1 MKIETTAFGLQE
13 FDPQTI
19 LSFPEGIPGFE
30 QNIEFKFFHQEE
42 DHTVVYLQSLNDP
55 DLAFS
60 VISPD
65 KLNIFYEFSLNDEEV
80 ALLKLDNVQDVF
92 VMLIVYKPSD
102 DSEQQPLD
110 INANIMA
117 PLVIN
122 SKTRIG
128 IQKKLTG
135 TERLITIK
143 AD

>member
-1 MKIETTAFGLQE
+1 VKIETTAFGVQE

-30 QNIEFKFFHQEE
+30 QSSEFKLFHREKG
-42 DHTVVYLQSLNDP
+42 DDVLYLQSLKDP

-65 KLNIFYEFSLNDEEV
+65 AVNIFYEFSLSDEEV
-80 ALLKLDNVQDVF
+80 ALLQLDDVQDV
-92 VMLIVYKPSD
+92 VVKLIVYKSSDNSEKLPS
-102 DSEQQPLD
+102 D

-122 SKTRIG
+122 SKERIG
-128 IQKKLTG
+128 FQKRLTG

>member
-13 FDPQTI
+13 FNPQTV

-30 QNIEFKFFHQEE
+30 QSSEFKFFHQEE
-42 DHTVVYLQSLNDP
+42 DNAVVYLQSLNDP
-55 DLAFS
+55 DLVFS

-65 KLNIFYEFSLNDEEV
+65 TLNIFYEFSLNDEEV
-80 ALLKLDNVQDVF
+80 ALLKLDDVQDVF
-92 VMLIVYKPSD
+92 VMLIVYKSSD
-102 DSEQQPLD
+102 DTEKHPLD

-122 SKTRIG
+122 SKARIG
-128 IQKKLTG
+128 IQKRLTG